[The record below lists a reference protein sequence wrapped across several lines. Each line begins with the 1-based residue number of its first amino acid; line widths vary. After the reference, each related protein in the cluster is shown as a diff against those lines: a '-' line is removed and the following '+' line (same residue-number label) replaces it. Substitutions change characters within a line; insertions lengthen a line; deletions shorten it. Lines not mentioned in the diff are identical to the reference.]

1 MDFLQIKSEIPSVA
15 PDIVFRVY
23 GWPISNSFLLSFVV
37 TLFFVALCLFANRAL
52 KKGYSGFIA
61 TMEMI
66 YEGLVSFLMKLGGSE
81 RQARFIF
88 PISASI
94 FAFVAVSNIIS
105 VIPGL
110 SSISYDGVSVFRTP
124 TADFNTTFGIALG
137 MIVIINVVSFA
148 DYGFFEYFSKFF
160 QFKQVIQ
167 GFKHSIKDGLF
178 AIINFGIGLLDII
191 SELAKIISLSLRLF
205 GNIYAGEVLIVV
217 LFGALAFVAPTLW
230 MSMSILFGLVQAVVF
245 SSLITV
251 YYAQSRKPD

>member
-1 MDFLQIKSEIPSVA
+1 MNFLQIKSEIPNVA
-15 PDIVFRVY
+15 PDIVFSVY
-23 GWPISNSFLLSFVV
+23 GWPISNSFLLSFLI
-37 TLFFVALCLFANRAL
+37 TLFFIVLCFITNRAL
-52 KKGYSGFIA
+52 KKGYGSFIA
-61 TMEMI
+61 VAEMC
-66 YEGLVSFLMKLGGSE
+66 YESLVSFLKKLGGSE
-81 RQARFIF
+81 RQAKFIL

-94 FAFVAVSNIIS
+94 FMFVAISNIIS

-110 SSISYDGVSVFRTP
+110 SSFSYGGVPLFRTP
-124 TADFNTTFGIALG
+124 TSDFNTTFGLALG
-137 MIVIINVVSFA
+137 MIIIINLVSLRDF
-148 DYGFFEYFSKFF
+148 GFFEYFGKFVQIKQVF
-160 QFKQVIQ
+160 LAFKQ
-167 GFKHSIKDGLF
+167 GIKEGLF
-178 AIINFGIGLLDII
+178 AVINFGIGLLDII